1 MVTVT
6 HPTLLVETAWVATHL
21 DAPDIR
27 LIEVDL
33 DPEEAYAAGHV
44 PGAVL
49 WSVWGDL
56 LGPDE
61 RIIDDATALSQLLS
75 HSGAPSGGPSF
86 DASSATGANE

>member
-1 MVTVT
+1 MVAVT
-6 HPTLLVETAWVATHL
+6 HPTPLVDTAWVAANL
-21 DAPDIR
+21 DDPDVR

-33 DPEEAYAAGHV
+33 DPEEAYPAGHL

-61 RIIDDATALSQLLS
+61 RLIDDATALSQLLS
-75 HSGAPSGGPSF
+75 RSGAPGGSPSF